1 MIQKAELNE
10 ELGATPQQSLPP
22 LPDVMPTL
30 KPTKSVSK
38 AVKPL
43 KDTEDDEELFKLL
56 EEELKSGGDIDL
68 DNL

>member
-1 MIQKAELNE
+1 
-10 ELGATPQQSLPP
+10 
-22 LPDVMPTL
+22 
-30 KPTKSVSK
+30 
-38 AVKPL
+38 L